1 MAMQTQPLW
10 VACDV
15 AKDTLVIVTSASD
28 SAITLS
34 NQATA
39 IRAWLKKQAGPVVLA
54 VEATST
60 YHLELIEQAHARG
73 HVVYVVDGFQL
84 SKYRECVGGRA
95 KTDRTDA
102 QLLLR
107 YLRHEHRALRRW
119 QPPPKGYAQLHTL
132 LKRRAKLAQ
141 SKESLKQSMQGMAEL
156 KPSVAALLRHFGH
169 LDRLMLKRIRQLLS
183 KLGWAADARR
193 CQGIEGV
200 GPVVSALLVQSF
212 HRAHFRSADA
222 YIAFLGLDVRARDSG
237 QLRGKRKLTKRGD
250 PEARRLL
257 YMAAMTA
264 RRATTWAPY
273 YQRMLERGMAPIQA
287 LVALGRKIARI
298 AFSLMK
304 NQSDYVPRQPKFA

>member
-1 MAMQTQPLW
+1 
-10 VACDV
+10 
-15 AKDTLVIVTSASD
+15 
-28 SAITLS
+28 
-34 NQATA
+34 
-39 IRAWLKKQAGPVVLA
+39 
-54 VEATST
+54 
-60 YHLELIEQAHARG
+60 
-73 HVVYVVDGFQL
+73 
-84 SKYRECVGGRA
+84 
-95 KTDRTDA
+95 
-102 QLLLR
+102 
-107 YLRHEHRALRRW
+107 
-119 QPPPKGYAQLHTL
+119 
-132 LKRRAKLAQ
+132 
-141 SKESLKQSMQGMAEL
+141 
-156 KPSVAALLRHFGH
+156 
-169 LDRLMLKRIRQLLS
+169 RLMLKRIRQLLS

-222 YIAFLGLDVRARDSG
+222 YIAFLGLDVRASDSG

-298 AFSLMK
+298 ACSLMK